1 MTKVGEVIGTTAG
14 EMLDHTFWVPF
25 GAEVAHKFSMAELE
39 RVSVL
44 CYGFGGSLALLG
56 HFLTILQQARK
67 VYEEGYGGGRE
78 NRVHGGR
85 PRDSHAGR
93 HSRQG
98 AATTPVGGPLAL

>member
-1 MTKVGEVIGTTAG
+1 
-14 EMLDHTFWVPF
+14 
-25 GAEVAHKFSMAELE
+25 MAELE

-85 PRDSHAGR
+85 PRDSHAGTAAKGP
-93 HSRQG
+93 RQHRWG
-98 AATTPVGGPLAL
+98 DLSHFEAFDCWKGVNPF